1 MSNAHKTLA
10 AVALSTMALSCAE
23 DGSSNRPDPTPAP
36 KGKTPATELDEDGE
50 KKPLPPISAEAAP
63 DPSTRLAIGDDQPRL
78 DAIVSHF
85 EGLNEGRIYI
95 QVDKPLYKPGET
107 VWFRG
112 WAVNDKNLQPRATGW
127 HSYELISPKGAS
139 VLRKRVKANE
149 GPPANDF
156 EIPAGVQGGEYQIR
170 VRTSDGLS
178 GERPI
183 VVAAYEAPRIKKKLE
198 FMRKAYGAGDTV
210 QATLEM
216 KRPTGA
222 PLANHPL
229 RPVGTLDG
237 RPLEIPNVKTDAK
250 GEATV
255 TFTLPERIESADGL
269 LTVMVEDGGI
279 TESISKRIPI
289 VLKRIQMGFYP
300 EGGKLVEGIESR
312 LYFDA
317 KNSIGKPADV
327 SGKIVDDLG
336 NAVAEFTTYHKGVG
350 RVPFTPASG
359 RRYHAEVTQ
368 PAGIGEKYAL
378 PIPESEGCVLRTYDD
393 LDGELPELRVK
404 VTCSEEKEVWVVG
417 TLRDEL
423 FDTAKVKTGPE
434 GAVVYLKPKEGQEER
449 RGIARVTVFAEGSV
463 PLAERLVFR
472 KRRAGLDIELEVDE
486 SRYAPRDQVELSLT
500 TKAPNGEPV
509 EAEVAVSIVDDT
521 VISFADDKTGHLTS
535 RLLFETEIPGKVE
548 EPKFFLDLT
557 EEKSAM
563 ALELL
568 MGTRGYRQF
577 NWRPVLEPRPMV
589 QESFGGRGLGAAGGG
604 MADGL
609 AVERIGARKG
619 AARRRPAAVPPP
631 APAVPMGMEEPAPD
645 AEPAEL
651 GKLDAMANQA
661 QPLAQALAAEAEAPG
676 DQMMDVEAD
685 DMPMEG
691 EIAAEPPARREMG
704 ADKDWARA
712 QLFEKKRELAPQYA
726 PVREFPLPSYTG
738 EFTGVR
744 SDFRE
749 TIYWSPRIKTDA
761 KGQAKVRFF
770 LSDAVTSFRIF
781 AEGAGGDALGRKE
794 KTFESSLPFSLNVKL
809 PLEVS
814 AGDEPRIPLTLSNER
829 DEKAQVSLSASFGD
843 LLKLND
849 NVALPGDGLGAKERA
864 SLFYPLTVTGTRGA
878 SEVRISASSA
888 GLQDE
893 IVRPMKVV
901 PKGFPRIVATSGT
914 VRESSEAIVDLT
926 GAIEGTAKAQVTV
939 YPSITATLVSG
950 LEGILREPY
959 GCFEQTSS
967 SNYPNVLVMD
977 YLQSSGQGDPAV
989 LARAGEL
996 LDKGYKRLVS
1006 FETQEK
1012 GYEWFGSTPAHEAL
1026 TAYGVLEFADMKR
1039 VYGGVDDA
1047 MLARTVKYL
1056 EQRRDGQGGF
1066 ERDSKALDSFGRADP
1081 EITNAYI
1088 TYAVTEAGYGDRFAK
1103 EVGALASAAKN
1114 SQDPY
1119 ILALAAN
1126 TLLTLPKMQ
1135 KEGQAALKKLI
1146 ALQEPDGSFDGST
1159 HSITRSTGKNLSVET
1174 TGLAVLAMLKSEGNL
1189 PRAQKAV
1196 SWLTQQRQYGAFGAT
1211 QATVMA
1217 LRAIT
1222 AFGQAA
1228 QKASTSGAVTL
1239 LVNGQVVATQRYEAG
1254 QSEALVFDGF
1264 ESGLKLGENQISV
1277 RHEGKGEIPYE
1288 VGVEYYVERG
1298 QDHPEAGLSLE
1309 TSIAKEKLAMG
1320 ETVRMTAVLE
1330 NTLQEGRPMTL
1341 ARVGLP
1347 GGLTFQTWQLKE
1359 LREKGLIAFY
1369 ETQAREVILYF
1380 RQMKPGEK
1388 VEIPLE
1394 LMATVPGRYTSPA
1407 SRAYLYY
1414 TDDKKVWAEPIEVTI
1429 TP

>member
-23 DGSSNRPDPTPAP
+23 DGSSNRADPTPAP
-36 KGKTPATELDEDGE
+36 KGKTPATEVEGAREDA
-50 KKPLPPISAEAAP
+50 PVPPVAAEAAP
-63 DPSTRLAIGDDQPRL
+63 EPSPRLELGNDQPRL
-78 DAIVSHF
+78 DRIVDHF
-85 EGLNEGRIYI
+85 AGLNGGRIYI

-112 WAVNDKNLQPRATGW
+112 WALNDKDLEPRATGW

-139 VLRKRVKANE
+139 VFQKRVKADE

-156 EIPAGVQGGEYQIR
+156 EIPAGVQGGEYKIR

-183 VVAAYEAPRIKKKLE
+183 IVAAYEAPRIKKKLE

-210 QATLEM
+210 QATVEM

-229 RPVGTLDG
+229 RPVGTIDG
-237 RPLEIPNVKTDAK
+237 RDLAIPQVRTNAK

-255 TFTLPERIESADGL
+255 TFSLPTRIDTADGL

-279 TESISKRIPI
+279 TESVSKRIPI
-289 VLKRIQMGFYP
+289 VLKKIQMGFYP

-327 SGKIVDDLG
+327 SGRIIDDLG
-336 NAVAEFTTYHKGVG
+336 NAVTEFSTYHKGVG

-359 RRYHAEVTQ
+359 RRYHAEITQ
-368 PAGIGEKYAL
+368 PAGIDEKYAL
-378 PIPESEGCVLRTYDD
+378 PIPEADGCVLRTYDD
-393 LDGELPELRVK
+393 LDGELVELRAK
-404 VTCSEEKEVWVVG
+404 VSCTEKREVWVVG
-417 TLRDEL
+417 TMRDEV
-423 FDTAKVKTGPE
+423 FDSARVEAGPD
-434 GAVVYLKPKEGQEER
+434 GAVVYLKPKEGQEKR
-449 RGIARVTVFAEGSV
+449 RGIARVTVFSAGSV
-463 PLAERLVFR
+463 PVAERLVFR
-472 KRRAGLDIELEVDE
+472 NRRAGLDIALSLDE
-486 SRYAPRDQVELSLT
+486 SRYAPRDQVELT
-500 TKAPNGEPV
+500 IRTKAPNGEPV
-509 EAEVAVSIVDDT
+509 PAEVAVSVVDDT

-535 RLLFETEIPGKVE
+535 QLLFESEIPGKVE

-577 NWRPVLEPRPMV
+577 NWRPVLEPQPEV
-589 QESFGGRGLGAAGGG
+589 QSMFGGRGLGAAGGG
-604 MADGL
+604 
-609 AVERIGARKG
+609 AVEGLRARPMPKG
-619 AARRRPAAVPPP
+619 RAEMRAPAAAPPP
-631 APAVPMGMEEPAPD
+631 APAPEPQPEPVAKAD
-645 AEPAEL
+645 AV
-651 GKLDAMANQA
+651 ANVA
-661 QPLAQALAAEAEAPG
+661 QPLAAEAPG
-676 DQMMDVEAD
+676 DEIMDLEAD
-685 DMPMEG
+685 DAWMEE
-691 EIAAEPPARREMG
+691 EIDAEPPARREAMV
-704 ADKDWARA
+704 DKDWAGA
-712 QLFEKKRELAPQYA
+712 QLFEKKRKRAAPRYA

-749 TIYWSPRIKTDA
+749 TIFWSPRVETDEQ
-761 KGQAKVRFF
+761 GEAKVRFF

-781 AEGAGGDALGRKE
+781 AEGAGGKAIGRKE
-794 KTFESSLPFSLNVKL
+794 ETFESSLPFSLNVKL

-814 AGDEPRIPLTLSNER
+814 AGDTPRIPLTLSNER
-829 DEKAQVSLSASFGD
+829 PEEADVSLSASFGE
-843 LLKLND
+843 LLKLTE
-849 NVALPGDGLGAKERA
+849 NVGLPADGLGPKERT
-864 SLFYPLTVTGTRGA
+864 SLFYPVTVTGTRGQ
-878 SEVRISASSA
+878 SEVRISATSK
-888 GLQDE
+888 GLKDE

-901 PKGFPRIVATSGT
+901 PKGFPRIVASSGT
-914 VRESSEAIVDLT
+914 VRKDAQTVLDLT

-996 LDKGYKRLVS
+996 LDKGYERLVS

-1047 MLARTVKYL
+1047 MLARTVTYL
-1056 EQRRDGQGGF
+1056 EKRRDGKGGF
-1066 ERDSKALDSFGRADP
+1066 LRDSKALDSFGRADP

-1103 EVGALASAAKN
+1103 EVGALASAAKTT
-1114 SQDPY
+1114 QDPY
-1119 ILALAAN
+1119 LLALAAN
-1126 TLLTLPKMQ
+1126 TLLTVPKMQ
-1135 KEGQAALKKLI
+1135 KDGRSALEKLLT
-1146 ALQEPDGSFDGST
+1146 LQKPDGSFEGLT

-1174 TGLAVLAMLKSEGNL
+1174 TGLAVLAMLKADGNL
-1189 PRAQKAV
+1189 PPAQKAV
-1196 SWLTQQRQYGAFGAT
+1196 NWLTQQRQYGAFGAT

-1228 QKASTSGAVTL
+1228 TKSSTGGAVSL

-1254 QSEALVFDGF
+1254 QSEAMVFDGF
-1264 ESGLKLGENQISV
+1264 ESSLELGENRITV
-1277 RHEGKGEIPYE
+1277 RHDGKGEIPYE

-1298 QDHPEAGLSLE
+1298 QDHPEAGLALE
-1309 TSIAKEKLAMG
+1309 TRIAKSELQMG

-1341 ARVGLP
+1341 MRVGLP

-1380 RQMKPGEK
+1380 RQLTPGQK
-1388 VEIPLE
+1388 LEIPLE

-1414 TDDKKVWAEPIEVTI
+1414 TDDKKVWAEPIAVTI
-1429 TP
+1429 AP